1 MVDDGDNGSEFRGR
15 ALAAWSEERGV
26 RQEFIQP
33 GKPAQNACV
42 ESFNGRLRDE
52 CLNAKWFT
60 SLSDAR
66 RKIESWRQTYSQL
79 RLHSSVTCHPSSLT
93 GVTWLI
99 TACSENSTIP
109 HWVEWHWY
117 CSVDPPRGDNL
128 TPGDEPDLARE
139 ILSYFL
145 HNPNAADT
153 VEGVA
158 CWRLM
163 EEKVRHTVELTS
175 SALDWLV
182 SLNFLVEMRTSGSV
196 KIFQLNKERS
206 IEVQCFLSDL
216 RSPSSN
222 A

>member
-1 MVDDGDNGSEFRGR
+1 M
-15 ALAAWSEERGV
+15 
-26 RQEFIQP
+26 
-33 GKPAQNACV
+33 
-42 ESFNGRLRDE
+42 
-52 CLNAKWFT
+52 
-60 SLSDAR
+60 
-66 RKIESWRQTYSQL
+66 
-79 RLHSSVTCHPSSLT
+79 
-93 GVTWLI
+93 
-99 TACSENSTIP
+99 
-109 HWVEWHWY
+109 EWHWY